1 MLRDNHLRNDKLE
14 NKKTT
19 VPLIN
24 KQYILMQEVKLHTS
38 TFANNCIH
46 IFTISHKNISRV
58 YSTYYPTTLL
68 LYPHPVF
75 GLHLYQKPISY
86 SMLSHRYVHVPMSSI
101 KQDDIRCRHLTL
113 L

>member
-19 VPLIN
+19 VSLIN

-46 IFTISHKNISRV
+46 IFTISHKNRV
-58 YSTYYPTTLL
+58 YSTYYPTILL

-86 SMLSHRYVHVPMSSI
+86 STNVIPP
-101 KQDDIRCRHLTL
+101 IRTRTRDVID
-113 L
+113 